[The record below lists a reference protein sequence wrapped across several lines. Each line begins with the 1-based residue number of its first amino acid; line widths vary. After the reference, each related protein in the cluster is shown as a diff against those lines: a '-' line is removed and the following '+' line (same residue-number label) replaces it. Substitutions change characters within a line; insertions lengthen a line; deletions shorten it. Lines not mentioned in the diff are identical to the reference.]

1 MSAQETKPENNPNDL
16 TIQDLA
22 TMKGIIELASERSA
36 FKPGEMAAVGVVYN
50 KLESFLR
57 AVEEQQKAAQEA
69 KEANETEAKVAP
81 DETEETKTDG

>member
-1 MSAQETKPENNPNDL
+1 MSAQETNPNDL

-50 KLESFLR
+50 KLEIFLK

-69 KEANETEAKVAP
+69 AAAKAKEAEAETT
-81 DETEETKTDG
+81 TEEAEKDG

>member
-1 MSAQETKPENNPNDL
+1 MSANETNPNDL

-50 KLESFLR
+50 KLEFFLK

-69 KEANETEAKVAP
+69 KAAEVEAAP
-81 DETEETKTDG
+81 AEIEETKTDG